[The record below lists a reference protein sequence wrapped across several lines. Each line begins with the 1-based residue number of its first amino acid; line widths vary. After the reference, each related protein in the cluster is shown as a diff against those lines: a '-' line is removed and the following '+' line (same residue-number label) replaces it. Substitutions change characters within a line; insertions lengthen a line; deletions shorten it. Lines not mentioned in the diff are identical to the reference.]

1 MCPNLELESDAVGE
15 DELDRLKTQH
25 NTCNGFAF
33 SYMENTDR
41 DVIVKD
47 GYVDTSDGGAHCYVY
62 DRDRDVT
69 IDVTL
74 GQFNGCPEIG
84 VWDGDDHPH
93 VADWEEIREW
103 ESRDEFEAHYGDL
116 PERDNPFYV

>member
-1 MCPNLELESDAVGE
+1 MHATIELKTDAVDEAELEALAAEHD
-15 DELDRLKTQH
+15 
-25 NTCNGFAF
+25 TCNGFAF
-33 SYMENTDR
+33 SLMESSDNDL
-41 DVIVKD
+41 VVKD

-84 VWDGDDHPH
+84 AWDGDDHPH
-93 VADWEEIREW
+93 VCDYEEVYEW
-103 ESRDEFEAHYGDL
+103 ESRDEFEAHYGDM
-116 PERDNPFYV
+116 PERDNPFYI